1 MIKRLLT
8 VLLLLSP
15 SFSQPQPV
23 NVTIDLSKT
32 SPAIS
37 KYEFGMFIEH
47 IGPLIYRSLWSE
59 MLDDRKFYFPISS
72 KKPTTAVR
80 RQGGGPGRMSLRKWL
95 PVGPDEAVVMDK
107 ELPFVGDQSPRIELN
122 ASVPHGI
129 RQSGLALVKGRKYT
143 GRIYLRGTPG
153 AQVKASLI
161 WGQGKGDRQT
171 VSFTSL
177 TDAYQKFLLSFT
189 SQADTT
195 KGAFEIKG
203 EIGRA
208 SCRE

>member
-72 KKPTTAVR
+72 KEPEVEGR
-80 RQGGGPGRMSLRKWL
+80 RGGFPGMQLRKWR
-95 PVGPDEAVVMDK
+95 PVGPDE
-107 ELPFVGDQSPRIELN
+107 
-122 ASVPHGI
+122 
-129 RQSGLALVKGRKYT
+129 
-143 GRIYLRGTPG
+143 
-153 AQVKASLI
+153 
-161 WGQGKGDRQT
+161 
-171 VSFTSL
+171 
-177 TDAYQKFLLSFT
+177 
-189 SQADTT
+189 
-195 KGAFEIKG
+195 
-203 EIGRA
+203 
-208 SCRE
+208 